1 MPWCAPCEKNWTPTS
16 LTSAGTCPDCGE
28 PVEPT
33 PGVDHAPQIY
43 RPPWHFWLGL
53 AAATIYLGWRAI
65 DGLLLLF

>member
-1 MPWCAPCEKNWTPTS
+1 MPWCTSCDRNWTPTS
-16 LTSAGTCPDCGE
+16 LTTAGTCPDCGE

-33 PGVDHAPQIY
+33 PGVEHSPQTY

>member
-33 PGVDHAPQIY
+33 PGVDHAPHVY

-53 AAATIYLGWRAI
+53 IAATVYLAWRAI

>member
-1 MPWCAPCEKNWTPTS
+1 M
-16 LTSAGTCPDCGE
+16 TSAGTCPDCGE

-33 PGVDHAPQIY
+33 PGVDHTPHVY

-53 AAATIYLGWRAI
+53 TAATVYLAWRAI